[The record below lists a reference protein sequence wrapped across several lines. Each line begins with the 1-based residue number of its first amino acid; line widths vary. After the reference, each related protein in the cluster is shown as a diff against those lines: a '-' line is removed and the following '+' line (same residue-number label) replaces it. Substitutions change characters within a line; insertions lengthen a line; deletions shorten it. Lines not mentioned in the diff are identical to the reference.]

1 VGTPTDQHGY
11 VLAKT
16 IAYITRWPESFL
28 VFPSSHNPFSTSIYH
43 LLKSSLFTPSHFP
56 INLSTPTY
64 LKMKMTMFF
73 AGLALAGGTLLFFFY
88 IFFPRSFALGE

>member
-1 VGTPTDQHGY
+1 
-11 VLAKT
+11 
-16 IAYITRWPESFL
+16 
-28 VFPSSHNPFSTSIYH
+28 
-43 LLKSSLFTPSHFP
+43 LKSSLFTPSHFP